1 MRQWLTIMS
10 LLILTFAAG
19 AQNKVLEKSSKKAP
33 EWLNTAVE
41 NYLVVTVTAP
51 SMAEA
56 QTKAMSEVT
65 ERIIQS
71 VASHVSVA
79 STNEMSE
86 ENINGQIDSK
96 DTYKRVAKMK
106 SANLPFL
113 QGIAFNKI
121 EAIYWLKL
129 QDKATKKE
137 YYEYSIKYPFSTVEQ
152 NELQKQFE
160 ALDAEKV
167 AQYNVLEQN
176 IHTLESVEE
185 IQEAITQLD
194 ALIEYFF
201 DDVRLIQAKGLKNRY
216 LQLYDALSVT
226 GTFIEEGT
234 YRCQVLLD
242 GNPIKTS
249 TTPKVTS
256 NCAGQLNVRPSDGLF
271 IITYDATDCLPEE
284 ENYLN
289 ILFRIHGKKL
299 EHKAYLKEAGGAGT
313 SVFSV
318 IPEGKLIL
326 TTDSIITEERKIIN
340 IHIRL
345 TLNNRGGTSFGLKA
359 IELEVPELTTPL
371 IFDNINAVY
380 TTKGVIQVQ
389 ALTEGSFTLKQQKK
403 STLSFVQGAITLVNP
418 HTGNVERKRLSL
430 PYVTNW
436 E

>member
-137 YYEYSIKYPFSTVEQ
+137 YYEYSIKYP
-152 NELQKQFE
+152 
-160 ALDAEKV
+160 KV
-167 AQYNVLEQN
+167 
-176 IHTLESVEE
+176 
-185 IQEAITQLD
+185 
-194 ALIEYFF
+194 
-201 DDVRLIQAKGLKNRY
+201 
-216 LQLYDALSVT
+216 
-226 GTFIEEGT
+226 
-234 YRCQVLLD
+234 
-242 GNPIKTS
+242 
-249 TTPKVTS
+249 
-256 NCAGQLNVRPSDGLF
+256 
-271 IITYDATDCLPEE
+271 
-284 ENYLN
+284 
-289 ILFRIHGKKL
+289 
-299 EHKAYLKEAGGAGT
+299 
-313 SVFSV
+313 
-318 IPEGKLIL
+318 
-326 TTDSIITEERKIIN
+326 
-340 IHIRL
+340 
-345 TLNNRGGTSFGLKA
+345 
-359 IELEVPELTTPL
+359 
-371 IFDNINAVY
+371 
-380 TTKGVIQVQ
+380 
-389 ALTEGSFTLKQQKK
+389 
-403 STLSFVQGAITLVNP
+403 
-418 HTGNVERKRLSL
+418 
-430 PYVTNW
+430 
-436 E
+436 